1 MCFEYW
7 LGLVLL
13 SIAIIFFDLWMANS
27 LKTDIKLIKA
37 EAKVEKLQE
46 ENKALKEVIRKQQII
61 INANEQ

>member
-1 MCFEYW
+1 MCFEYAI
-7 LGLVLL
+7 GLVLL
-13 SIAIIFFDLWMANS
+13 SIAIICLCGWMANT

-37 EAKVEKLQE
+37 EAKAEKLQE